1 MPAAR
6 EFENAAIEYCLDRS
20 SVGVW
25 AMHLEQVD
33 LTVYDITVRLG
44 GHYRADI
51 GGVATIRVTYLPQ
64 QQCYACAPAESLLP
78 DLAVMGDPVYLFN

>member
-1 MPAAR
+1 MPTAR

-33 LTVYDITVRLG
+33 LTIYDITVRMG
-44 GHYRADI
+44 GHYRADT
-51 GGVATIRVTYLPQ
+51 GGVATIRVTYHPLLQRYTCQPADAILP
-64 QQCYACAPAESLLP
+64 E
-78 DLAVMGDPVYLFN
+78 LAAMDDAITLYH

>member
-1 MPAAR
+1 MPTAR
-6 EFENAAIEYCLDRS
+6 EFENAAIEYCLENS

-25 AMHLEQVD
+25 AVHLEQVN

-44 GHYRADI
+44 GHYRAET

-64 QQCYACAPAESLLP
+64 QECYTCEPAESILP
-78 DLAVMGDPVYLFN
+78 DLAVAGDPAYLLN